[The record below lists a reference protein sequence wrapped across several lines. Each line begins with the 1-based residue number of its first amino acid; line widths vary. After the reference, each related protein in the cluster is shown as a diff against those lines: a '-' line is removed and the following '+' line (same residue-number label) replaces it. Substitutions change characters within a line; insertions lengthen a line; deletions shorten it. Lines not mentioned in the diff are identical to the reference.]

1 MQKETLDFKQIYQ
14 ILGERPFKAKE
25 NFQKYLQEVIG
36 EQQNPKAEAN

>member
-1 MQKETLDFKQIYQ
+1 LSETLLKKETLDFKEIYD

-36 EQQNPKAEAN
+36 E